1 MASRFST
8 REPLDVLIITTGLWF
23 LAKFLRYTFPP
34 LFEPFQGFYDVSST
48 ELGLAFS
55 AFMITYAAMQFPSG
69 VLRDRLGPVLVVGTG
84 GTIAGLASLS
94 LVVDGGFLLVVT
106 AMVFIGL
113 GTGLH
118 KTVSVTLLAGVYP
131 VRTGRVLGIHDTFGT
146 SAGFIAPIVAVF
158 ALESV
163 GWRIVFVLGG
173 IAGLAFAGAAFA
185 RLPSRLPDTVTTSA
199 DARTNQSARSYVSLF
214 TNRRFSLFLVLTI
227 GVAFAYN
234 GVVAFLP
241 MYLSDVGGMSV
252 GLAGAFYSILFAV
265 SVVQIVTGELSDRI
279 GRLSMIVVLLG
290 IATVG
295 LAGLLVFNGVVFVGI
310 AVVLIGVGAHGFRPV
325 RDAYLTGLLP
335 DDIVGGGL
343 GIARSLLMGAGA
355 IAPAIVGW
363 SAARFSFPFAFSLL
377 LITMALATIAG
388 LAIFVSDR
396 RVSS

>member
-1 MASRFST
+1 MSSRISS
-8 REPLDVLIITTGLWF
+8 RDPLDVLIITTGLWF

-34 LFEPFQGFYDVSST
+34 LFEPFQGFYEVSST

-69 VLRDRLGPVLVVGTG
+69 VLRDRLGPVIVVGTG

-131 VRTGRVLGIHDTFGT
+131 TRTGRVLGIHDTFGT

-158 ALESV
+158 AVESI
-163 GWRIVFVLGG
+163 GWRIVFVIGG
-173 IAGLAFAGAAFA
+173 IAGLVLAGSAFV
-185 RLPSRLPDTVTTSA
+185 RLPSRLPDGIKDAA
-199 DARTNQSARSYVSLF
+199 DGRTKQSARDYASLF
-214 TNRRFSLFLVLTI
+214 ANRTFSVFLLLTI

-234 GVVAFLP
+234 GAVAFLP
-241 MYLSDVGGMSV
+241 MYLSDVAGMSV
-252 GLAGAFYSILFAV
+252 GLAGAFYSLLFAV
-265 SVVQIVTGELSDRI
+265 SIVQVATGELSDRT
-279 GRLSMIVVLLG
+279 GRLSMIVVLLAIATLG
-290 IATVG
+290 IAT
-295 LAGLLVFNGVVFVGI
+295 LLVAQGAILVAV

-325 RDAYLTGLLP
+325 RDAYLTSLLP

-363 SAARFSFPFAFSLL
+363 SAETFSFPVAFTLL
-377 LITMALATIAG
+377 LIAMALAAVAG
-388 LAIFVSDR
+388 LAIFLSER
-396 RVSS
+396 MSSV